1 MTESSQTAKKK
12 KRPLIESPRF
22 TYFYLVS
29 LLVYTLVCGYVLIFS
44 GSVMIE
50 GMVKGWWRFDSTPQ
64 DNYALW
70 WSGLTTFPCL
80 LGVIGGVSV
89 ISTGTRKFH
98 NVKILLFVPAVVWST
113 ELVMLNFR
121 WGLTYWM
128 QWLYLVP
135 VMVMAF
141 FILYCV
147 AKEVAIPIL
156 PAKSRKLRRK
166 DAEPPAEVVI
176 NSLDS

>member
-1 MTESSQTAKKK
+1 MTESPQANKKK

-22 TYFYLVS
+22 TYFYLVT
-29 LLVYTLVCGYVLIFS
+29 LLIYTLVCGYVLIFS

-50 GMVKGWWRFDSTPQ
+50 GIVKGWWRFDAIPQ
-64 DNYALW
+64 DNYDLW

-80 LGVIGGVSV
+80 LGIIGGVSV
-89 ISTGTRKFH
+89 ISTGTRRFH

-113 ELVMLNFR
+113 ELVVLNFR

-128 QWLYLVP
+128 ELLYLVP
-135 VMVMAF
+135 VMAMAF

-156 PAKSRKLRRK
+156 PTKSRKPK
-166 DAEPPAEVVI
+166 STDAEPPPEVAV
-176 NSLDS
+176 NSTNA